1 MHECKRK
8 GWIHSVHLSEVSSFV
23 NNPVQNMPNNQYG
36 LNFTTAHGN
45 YLEASTIGDVGS
57 E

>member
-36 LNFTTAHGN
+36 QNFTSPHGN
-45 YLEASTIGDVGS
+45 YLDVSTIGDVGS

>member
-1 MHECKRK
+1 MNVRGEA
-8 GWIHSVHLSEVSSFV
+8 EVSSFE

-36 LNFTTAHGN
+36 LNFTSPHGN

-57 E
+57 ELADF